1 VGARRDKNIIVITKS
16 MKFDKTF
23 FVSLFLISIFG
34 TMLFGVGN
42 ANAAVIT
49 CGTGQDMCTL
59 CDLIAGM
66 NRIIQYLMK
75 LAIGVALL
83 AMTIG
88 GVMYVVSAGDKG
100 LADKAKGAITN
111 AVVGFAIIFAGWLII
126 NTTITYI
133 GSYTNLGIQGVGS
146 WGNFECTRVEPILN
160 K

>member
-42 ANAAVIT
+42 A
-49 CGTGQDMCTL
+49 TGQDMCTL

>member
-1 VGARRDKNIIVITKS
+1 MVIRKS

-23 FVSLFLISIFG
+23 LVSLFLVSIFG
-34 TMLFGVGN
+34 ITLLGVSN
-42 ANAAVIT
+42 ANAALVT

-100 LADKAKGAITN
+100 FADKAKGAITN
-111 AVVGFAIIFAGWLII
+111 AAWGFVIIFAGWLII
-126 NTTITYI
+126 NTTITYL
-133 GSYTNLGIQGVGS
+133 GTYTNLGIQGVGS
-146 WGNFECTRVEPILN
+146 WGNFECNRVEPILN